1 MLPLT
6 ENPNLS
12 KDLGTR
18 HRAGIGMTEVSDA
31 LVLIVSEETGIIS
44 MAKDGNLS
52 RFLDLKAVEKAL
64 LNLYISKKPDITAVP
79 RAGFSIFRKGGSDE

>member
-1 MLPLT
+1 
-6 ENPNLS
+6 
-12 KDLGTR
+12 
-18 HRAGIGMTEVSDA
+18 MTEVSDA